1 MKLEEYLKEELNIST
16 KEAIRIAETVNKYK
30 KKKEKK
36 KLNIKIPNYTLKE
49 EIINAISHG
58 IGGALAILALVL
70 LVIKANGVLKETT
83 VTLFGSTMIILY
95 TMSCIYHALS
105 PNLEGK
111 KVLRV
116 IDHCNVYLLVYGTY
130 IPISLV
136 GIGGTYGMV
145 MFLIITAITITGITL
160 TSVKIDK
167 TQVLQVICHLIS
179 GWSVLFAVSPLI
191 KNLGT
196 TGFLFLI
203 LGGVMYSIGSILY
216 GIGSKKRYMHSV
228 FHIFCLLGTL
238 FHFLCIYLYV
248 I

>member
-136 GIGGTYGMV
+136 GIGGTYGII
-145 MFLIITAITITGITL
+145 MFLIITAITITGIAL

-167 TQVLQVICHLIS
+167 TQVLQVVCHLVS
-179 GWSVLFAVSPLI
+179 GWSVLFAISPLI
-191 KNLGT
+191 KNLGKM
-196 TGFLFLI
+196 GFLLLI

>member
-16 KEAIRIAETVNKYK
+16 KEAIRIAEAVNKYK

-136 GIGGTYGMV
+136 GIGGTYGII
-145 MFLIITAITITGITL
+145 MFLIITAITITGIAL

-167 TQVLQVICHLIS
+167 TQVLQVVCHLVS
-179 GWSVLFAVSPLI
+179 GWSVLFAISPLI
-191 KNLGT
+191 KNLGKM
-196 TGFLFLI
+196 GFLLLI